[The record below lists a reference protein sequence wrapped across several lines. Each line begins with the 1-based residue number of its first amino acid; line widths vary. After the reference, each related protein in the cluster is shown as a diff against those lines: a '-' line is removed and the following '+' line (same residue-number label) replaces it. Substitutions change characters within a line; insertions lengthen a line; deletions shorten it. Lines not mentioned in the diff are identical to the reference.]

1 MTNLEGSMLTMQA
14 RALFYLAITA
24 TLVFSSHPIAEPAE
38 IIEAQ
43 IREGSRVALEY
54 TLSDETGSVIESNK
68 GKQPMSYIPGKGQI
82 IPGLEKELSGM
93 KVGEEKKIQVKPE
106 DGYGPVNPEAFQE
119 VPKDKL
125 PPEALKV
132 GTMLMAQGPQGQGIP
147 ARVHEV
153 KDTTVIMDFNHPMAG
168 KTLSFDI
175 KVSEVQSAEK

>member
-1 MTNLEGSMLTMQA
+1 MMQA
-14 RALFYLAITA
+14 RALFYLAIVAALLLSTRLIGETA
-24 TLVFSSHPIAEPAE
+24 ET
-38 IIEAQ
+38 EAQ
-43 IREGSRVALEY
+43 IREGSQVSLEY
-54 TLSDETGSVIESNK
+54 TLSDEAGTVIESNK
-68 GKQPMSYIPGKGQI
+68 GKQPMSYIHGKSQI

-106 DGYGPVNPEAFQE
+106 DGYGPVNPDAFQE

-147 ARVHEV
+147 VRVHEI

-168 KTLSFDI
+168 KTLSFDVKISEI
-175 KVSEVQSAEK
+175 KTPEK

>member
-1 MTNLEGSMLTMQA
+1 MMQA
-14 RALFYLAITA
+14 RARFYLATMAALLLSTRLIGETA
-24 TLVFSSHPIAEPAE
+24 ET
-38 IIEAQ
+38 EAQ
-43 IREGSRVALEY
+43 IREGTQVALEY
-54 TLSDETGSVIESNK
+54 TLSDEAGTVIESNK
-68 GKQPMSYIPGKGQI
+68 GKQPMSYIHGKSQI

-106 DGYGPVNPEAFQE
+106 DGYGPVNPDAFQE

-147 ARVHEV
+147 VRVHEI

-168 KTLSFDI
+168 KTLSFDVKISEI
-175 KVSEVQSAEK
+175 KTPEK

>member
-1 MTNLEGSMLTMQA
+1 MMQA
-14 RALFYLAITA
+14 RAFFYLAIAAALLLSTRLIGETA
-24 TLVFSSHPIAEPAE
+24 ET
-38 IIEAQ
+38 EAQ
-43 IREGSRVALEY
+43 IREGSQVSLEY
-54 TLSDETGSVIESNK
+54 TLSDEAGTVIESNK
-68 GKQPMSYIPGKGQI
+68 GKQPMSYIHGKSQI

-106 DGYGPVNPEAFQE
+106 DGYGPVNPDAFQE

-147 ARVHEV
+147 VRVHEI

-168 KTLSFDI
+168 KTLSFDVKIYEI
-175 KVSEVQSAEK
+175 KTPEK